1 MAKSVSDGFQA
12 FLTKIKPLDSE
23 HAKATTHKNSIKSCV
38 ANSFGCYTL
47 FETGSFGNDTG
58 VRHHSDTD
66 YFAPIPAG
74 ILSSNSSI
82 ALRKLKEA
90 LKLTFPRTG
99 GIEVNSPAIQIPFG
113 QYASEN
119 IEVTPCNFKGMSETP
134 LGNFPRYLI
143 PAGDGEWMYSS
154 PQAHNKYVST
164 VDAKLRGK
172 LKPLIRLIKAWKFM
186 NNAQIMSFH
195 LELRVTK
202 ILESTIV
209 LSYDEAIFNV
219 FNELYRIQLADM
231 RDPMGISGL
240 IPATKTAAQK
250 ATALS
255 KLNTALSRA
264 EKACN
269 ARIKGNDNEAF
280 HYLNLLYNNEFPAR

>member
-23 HAKATTHKNSIKSCV
+23 HTKATTHKGSIKSCV
-38 ANSFGCYTL
+38 ANSFQCYNL

-58 VRHHSDTD
+58 IRHYSDTD

-74 ILSSNSSI
+74 VLSVNSGV

-90 LKLTFPRTG
+90 LQFTFPRTT
-99 GIEVNSPAIQIPFG
+99 GIEVNSPAVQIPFG
-113 QYASEN
+113 QYASEK

-143 PAGDGEWMYSS
+143 PAGNGEWMYSS
-154 PQAHNKYVST
+154 PQAHNNYVST

-172 LKPLIRLIKAWKFM
+172 LKPLIKFIKAWKFM

-202 ILESTIV
+202 ILETSII
-209 LSYDEAIFNV
+209 LAYDEAIFNI
-219 FNELYRIQLADM
+219 FNELYRVQLADM

-250 ATALS
+250 DVALS
-255 KLNTALSRA
+255 KLNTALSRS

-269 ARIKGNDNEAF
+269 ARIKGNIDEAF
-280 HYLNLLYNNEFPAR
+280 RYWDLLYNNQFPAR